1 MNKSSSSGSVFLL
14 LSLFVALS
22 ESFPKY
28 DLEEGNK
35 EEGAKD
41 MSLGCIDASGKML
54 LYQDTDEEIF
64 QCYMF
69 CMDQCEK
76 LELKTSKCSEIC
88 TSYNQY
94 PIPIKPI
101 DSYMLSAFA
110 AKIDFQND

>member
-1 MNKSSSSGSVFLL
+1 MNKSSSSDYIFLL
-14 LSLFVALS
+14 LSLLVALS

-28 DLEEGNK
+28 DLEGANK

-41 MSLGCIDASGKML
+41 LPLGCIDASGKML

-76 LELKTSKCSEIC
+76 LEIETSECSEIC
-88 TSYNQY
+88 TSYNQ
-94 PIPIKPI
+94 
-101 DSYMLSAFA
+101 L
-110 AKIDFQND
+110 

>member
-22 ESFPKY
+22 ESCPEHNLEEANK
-28 DLEEGNK
+28 EEGNK
-35 EEGAKD
+35 D
-41 MSLGCIDASGKML
+41 MPFGCIDASGKML

-69 CMDQCEK
+69 CMDQCK
-76 LELKTSKCSEIC
+76 KIELKTSKCSEIC

-94 PIPIKPI
+94 PIPIT
-101 DSYMLSAFA
+101 
-110 AKIDFQND
+110 N